1 MTTPEFSRPLT
12 LDTIGDAPRTVTV
25 EADEAERAALAA
37 RFGLAGIAR
46 LAARAAVSR
55 RSGFPYAEGTVSAAV
70 TQNCI
75 VTGDPLPVTVEE
87 PFALRFLPADMAS
100 EAEVELD
107 AAACDT
113 MFHTGSAIDLGE
125 AAAETLALALDPF
138 PRGPGADA
146 ALKAAGVIGEDA
158 YAPLNAFA
166 ALKGLKQ
173 G

>member
-1 MTTPEFSRPLT
+1 MTAPEFSRPIA
-12 LDTIGDAPRTVTV
+12 LDTIGDVPRTVTV

-37 RFGLAGIAR
+37 RFGLASIAR
-46 LAARAAVSR
+46 LAARATVSL
-55 RSGFPYAEGTVSAAV
+55 RSGFPYAEGAVTAAV

-75 VTGDPLPVTVEE
+75 VTGDPLPVAVEE
-87 PFALRFLPADMAS
+87 PFALRFLPTDMAS
-100 EAEVELD
+100 DSEVELD

-113 MFHTGSAIDLGE
+113 MFHSGGAIDLGE

-158 YAPLNAFA
+158 YTPLNAFA
-166 ALKGLKQ
+166 ALQALKKT
-173 G
+173 